1 MRKGE
6 SVQNRPDLVARVFKL
21 KKDQLMRDIK
31 SGQILGKVPAF
42 LWVIEFQK
50 RGLPH
55 AHLLIILSNDDRVS
69 CSADVDNIISAELPP
84 DPALFPDG
92 SKQRAQAERLEK
104 IVMQNMIHGP
114 CGKVNPSCSCMVEG
128 KCSKGFP
135 KKFSEKTVLCPDNSY
150 PEYKRRKPSDGG
162 RSTVITS
169 NGRTLTVD
177 NSMVVPYSPFL
188 SLKYNCHI
196 NVEIRMSPIASKY
209 LFKYATKGQ
218 DTAMVRTEV
227 EDDMLKDEIK
237 EYIDL
242 RSVGS
247 SEASWHL
254 FNFVIAKKYPAVYAL
269 KVHLQDEQQVVFD
282 MASAQ
287 ESMEQQRTTELTAFF
302 DYNKLNPNTKVMYV
316 DFPEFFTWKDKGWKI
331 RKRGPSD
338 TIGRVH
344 NVNPAAGDVY
354 YLRMLLHHEHCKDKV
369 SFEDLRTINGEILE
383 SYQEVCRSL
392 GLLQDDREWDEA
404 LTHMPSAL
412 RELYV
417 TILMF
422 CMPSNPK
429 KLFDDHYLDWTD
441 DFVYEAKKK

>member
-92 SKQRAQAERLEK
+92 SKQRAQAEQLEK

-114 CGKVNPSCSCMVEG
+114 CGKVTPSCSCMVEG

-196 NVEIRMSPIASKY
+196 NVDIRMSPIASKY
-209 LFKYATKGQ
+209 LFKYATKGH
-218 DTAMVRTEV
+218 DRAMVRTEV

-331 RKRGPSD
+331 RK
-338 TIGRVH
+338 
-344 NVNPAAGDVY
+344 
-354 YLRMLLHHEHCKDKV
+354 
-369 SFEDLRTINGEILE
+369 
-383 SYQEVCRSL
+383 
-392 GLLQDDREWDEA
+392 
-404 LTHMPSAL
+404 
-412 RELYV
+412 
-417 TILMF
+417 
-422 CMPSNPK
+422 
-429 KLFDDHYLDWTD
+429 
-441 DFVYEAKKK
+441 